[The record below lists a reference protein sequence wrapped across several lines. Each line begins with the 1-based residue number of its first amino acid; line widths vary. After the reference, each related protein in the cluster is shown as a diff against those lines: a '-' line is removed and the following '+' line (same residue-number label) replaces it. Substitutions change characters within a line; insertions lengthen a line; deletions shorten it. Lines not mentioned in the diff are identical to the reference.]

1 MARITK
7 RLSTRGCEPA
17 CMIPEHTDAALAS
30 LDPDLVARL
39 RFVLEADALKTVL
52 RRNSLT
58 DGSRRENTGE
68 HSWYLALM
76 ALVLAPYSREPV
88 DISRVVEM
96 LLVHDIVEID
106 AGDTFVYDTEAR
118 EHKEALEQRA
128 ADRLFEM
135 VPGDDGSRLR
145 ARWDEFEAATTP
157 EARFAHSLDRLAPLL
172 LNHANRGE
180 LWAEYGIT
188 ADRVVAMNSYIAD
201 GSPDLWTAARAL
213 LDDAIA
219 KGWLEG
225 EANPSGA

>member
-1 MARITK
+1 
-7 RLSTRGCEPA
+7 
-17 CMIPEHTDAALAS
+17 MIPDHTDAALAS

-39 RFVLEADALKTVL
+39 RFVLEADALKSVL
-52 RRNSLT
+52 RRNSIT

-76 ALVLAPYSREPV
+76 AMVLAPYSNEPV
-88 DISRVVEM
+88 DIGRVIEM

-106 AGDTFVYDTEAR
+106 AGDTFVYDTDAR
-118 EHKEALEQRA
+118 EQKEALEQRA
-128 ADRLFEM
+128 ADRLFAM
-135 VPGDDGSRLR
+135 VPGSDGARLR
-145 ARWDEFEAATTP
+145 ARWDEFEEHSTA

-188 ADRVVAMNSYIAD
+188 ADRVFAANRYIAD

-219 KGWLEG
+219 KGWLPPG
-225 EANPSGA
+225 

>member
-1 MARITK
+1 
-7 RLSTRGCEPA
+7 
-17 CMIPEHTDAALAS
+17 MIPEHTDAALAS
-30 LDPDLVARL
+30 LDSDLVARL

-128 ADRLFEM
+128 ADRLFAM